1 MPWEKFGRGCCW
13 DGWVEWGPVPTC
25 LPSGPSQMLPVG
37 LLSKMLE
44 WIPWVATI
52 LLGSYQ
58 PGVLSALWTPPC
70 SLNTLYLAEEVL
82 PEKEKV
88 LDKLDLSLIHSRGDS
103 SDFRPGLG
111 LWTLLCHMSPLVS
124 WRSHEEPPE
133 PSLDPRPWLELPN
146 GSLDL
151 PALREQT
158 LHLSPD
164 PSCGPGHH

>member
-1 MPWEKFGRGCCW
+1 M
-13 DGWVEWGPVPTC
+13 
-25 LPSGPSQMLPVG
+25 
-37 LLSKMLE
+37 
-44 WIPWVATI
+44 ATI

-124 WRSHEEPPE
+124 
-133 PSLDPRPWLELPN
+133 
-146 GSLDL
+146 
-151 PALREQT
+151 
-158 LHLSPD
+158 
-164 PSCGPGHH
+164 